1 MVSDPVFAKTEKPAY
16 KLDPEFVDESKRRPN
31 SSTPKRTVRF
41 LDDVGKEHQE
51 VSGDRQFGDSSG
63 FVSLL
68 TSCSFRLIRRI
79 YSQCVFFK
87 TVLYSNMKIN
97 GSLLFAGTHLTS
109 SQIINRVL

>member
-1 MVSDPVFAKTEKPAY
+1 MSTFYSDLAKEIEDEDTPTEKPAY

-63 FVSLL
+63 F
-68 TSCSFRLIRRI
+68 
-79 YSQCVFFK
+79 
-87 TVLYSNMKIN
+87 
-97 GSLLFAGTHLTS
+97 
-109 SQIINRVL
+109 